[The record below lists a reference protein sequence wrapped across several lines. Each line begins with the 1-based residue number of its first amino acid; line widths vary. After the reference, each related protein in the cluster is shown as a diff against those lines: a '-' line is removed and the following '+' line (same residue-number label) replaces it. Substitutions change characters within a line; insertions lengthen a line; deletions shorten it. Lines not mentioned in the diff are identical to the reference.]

1 MRKQIVNP
9 PNKKYNTS
17 QDVSQ
22 KLKAVRKTTAA
33 RVELIGL
40 LEDARHGRGE
50 LSLLDVADLYEQRG
64 SVADKAKAKAIR
76 KEATN
81 EV

>member
-40 LEDARHGRGE
+40 LNDARHGRGE
-50 LSLLDVADLYEQRG
+50 LSLLDVARMYEERG
-64 SVADKAKAKAIR
+64 SVADKAKAEAIR
-76 KEATN
+76 KEAK
-81 EV
+81 